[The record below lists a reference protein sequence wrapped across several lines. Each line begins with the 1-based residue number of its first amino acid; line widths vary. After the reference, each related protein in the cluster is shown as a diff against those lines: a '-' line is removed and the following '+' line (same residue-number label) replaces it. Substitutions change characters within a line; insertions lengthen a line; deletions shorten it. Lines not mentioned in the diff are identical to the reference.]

1 MLLTGKTVVE
11 IFNLSEN
18 LSILTTMFEL
28 LVR

>member
-11 IFNLSEN
+11 IFNLSEI